1 MEVGWEVGLGCF
13 QVRQGTR
20 LGVAFWWWRNDL
32 VKPEKRHQQV
42 GRYYQREDMNAPGGV
57 GVTLARS
64 FLARWCGLLAGEAG
78 GCPGAEEVTKS
89 HACTLLHCT
98 AG

>member
-1 MEVGWEVGLGCF
+1 MLLWPSVAGC
-13 QVRQGTR
+13 
-20 LGVAFWWWRNDL
+20 GVAIWQNQRNTTN
-32 VKPEKRHQQV
+32 KYR
-42 GRYYQREDMNAPGGV
+42 QRENMNAAGGV

-78 GCPGAEEVTKS
+78 GGGCPGAEEVTKS

-98 AG
+98 AGCLHILSLAIV

>member
-1 MEVGWEVGLGCF
+1 M
-13 QVRQGTR
+13 
-20 LGVAFWWWRNDL
+20 

-57 GVTLARS
+57 TLARS
-64 FLARWCGLLAGEAG
+64 FLARWCGLLAGEAGGG

-98 AG
+98 AGCLHMLSLAIV